1 MSVPTYTLDP
11 ARFAAAFPF
20 HVVFDQQRTLLQV
33 GAVLAR
39 IAPDIR
45 PGAALGDVLPT
56 AGSTAEVPFDEL
68 VRQPNLV
75 ALLRHPPTGLM
86 LRGAV
91 HQLGDADNGPFVF
104 LGSPWVQTAAELVRL
119 GLTLSDFAA
128 HDATS
133 DVTQLAQ
140 IHRLAQDDLRKLNQ
154 LQRSQQQELN
164 ALLELSPDGIIAFN
178 RDGAGIHANA
188 SLRSLLGT
196 LLQGPLLPSLA
207 AFDRLLEAA
216 ADPATTYNSC
226 LELGDGSRDTI
237 ELVRPRPMTL
247 QRSVRE
253 LRGAEGTPGGCVFY
267 LRDITHETEV
277 DRMKTEFL
285 TTAAHEL
292 RTPLAS
298 IHGFTELLMVE
309 EFPRPTRTEML
320 TTMHRQSTLLVKL
333 VNELLD
339 LARIEARAGKDLH
352 VELLPLLPLLRE
364 VVDGFYLESEAHR
377 VQLELP
383 EAALWVTADRA
394 KLTQAVSNV
403 LSNACKYSPAGNAV
417 EMRLLHRE
425 GKRGAETGISI
436 IDQGIGMSETEQAR
450 IFERFFRADPGGAIQ
465 GTGLGMSLVKEFL
478 ELMGGSVEVASAL
491 GAGTTVTLWLPASD
505 PPAPAPA

>member
-1 MSVPTYTLDP
+1 MSPPVHTLDP
-11 ARFAAAFPF
+11 TRFAAAFPF
-20 HVVFDQQRTLLQV
+20 HVVFDQQRTVLQV
-33 GAVLAR
+33 GAVLSR
-39 IAPDIR
+39 IAPDIQ
-45 PGAALGDVLPT
+45 PGVALDAVLPT
-56 AGSTAEVPFDEL
+56 AGSTAEVPFEQL
-68 VRQPNLV
+68 VLQPNLV

-86 LRGAV
+86 LRGAF
-91 HQLGDADNGPFVF
+91 HLLGAEGSGPFVF

-140 IHRLAQDDLRKLNQ
+140 IHRLAQEDLRRLNQ

-178 RDGAGIHANA
+178 RDGVGSHANA

-196 LLQGPLLPSLA
+196 LLPGSALPNLA
-207 AFDRLLEAA
+207 TFDQTLASA
-216 ADPATTYNSC
+216 ADPAAPYVGC

-237 ELVRPRPMTL
+237 ELVRPRPMTV

-253 LRGAEGTPGGCVFY
+253 LRGADGVPTGRVFY
-267 LRDITHETEV
+267 LRDVTHEAEV

-298 IHGFTELLMVE
+298 IYGFTELLLAQD
-309 EFPRPTRTEML
+309 FPREARTEML
-320 TTMHRQSTLLVKL
+320 GTMHRQSTLLVKL

-339 LARIEARAGKDLH
+339 LARIEARAGKDLR

-364 VVDGFYLESEAHR
+364 VVEGFYLESEAMP
-377 VQLELP
+377 VQLTLP
-383 EAALWVTADRA
+383 DAAVWVTADRA
-394 KLTQAVSNV
+394 KLTQAVNNV
-403 LSNACKYSPAGNAV
+403 LSNAGKYSPRGSSVQVQLLARDGLRGREAGIV
-417 EMRLLHRE
+417 
-425 GKRGAETGISI
+425 IS
-436 IDQGIGMSETEQAR
+436 DQGIGMSEPQLAR
-450 IFERFFRADPGGAIQ
+450 IFERFFRADPGGPIQ

-478 ELMGGSVEVASAL
+478 ELMGGSVEVTSAL
-491 GAGTTVTLWLPASD
+491 GAGTTVTLWLPAATPS
-505 PPAPAPA
+505 APAPA

>member
-1 MSVPTYTLDP
+1 MPLSAYTLDP
-11 ARFAAAFPF
+11 VRFAAAFPF
-20 HVVFDQQRTLLQV
+20 HVVFDPQRVVLQV
-33 GAVLAR
+33 GTVLSR
-39 IAPDIR
+39 IAPGIR
-45 PGAALGDVLPT
+45 PGAALDQVLPT
-56 AGSTAEVPFDEL
+56 AGSTAEVPFEEL

-75 ALLRHPPTGLM
+75 ALLQHPPNGLM
-86 LRGAV
+86 LRGAI
-91 HQLGDADNGPFVF
+91 HRLGVAGDGPFVF

-140 IHRLAQDDLRKLNQ
+140 IHRLAQDDLRRLNQ

-178 RDGAGIHANA
+178 RDGNGIHANA
-188 SLRSLLGT
+188 SLRSLLG
-196 LLQGPLLPSLA
+196 LLLPGTSLPNLATFDRTLA
-207 AFDRLLEAA
+207 AAA
-216 ADPATTYNSC
+216 NPTSPYVAC
-226 LELGDGSRDTI
+226 LQLGDGSRDTI
-237 ELVRPRPMTL
+237 ELVRPRPMTV

-253 LRGAEGTPGGCVFY
+253 LHGADGLPTGRVFY
-267 LRDITHETEV
+267 LRDITHEAEV

-298 IHGFTELLMVE
+298 IHGFTELLMAE
-309 EFPRPTRTEML
+309 DFPRETRTEML
-320 TTMHRQSTLLVKL
+320 ATMHRQSTLLVKL

-364 VVDGFYLESEAHR
+364 VVDGFFQESDTRA
-377 VQLELP
+377 VQLDMPDTEV
-383 EAALWVTADRA
+383 WVTADRA
-394 KLTQAVSNV
+394 KLIQAINNV
-403 LSNACKYSPAGNAV
+403 LSNACKYSPAGRPVQVQVLA
-417 EMRLLHRE
+417 RE
-425 GKRGAETGISI
+425 GLRGREAGVVIA
-436 IDQGIGMSETEQAR
+436 DLGIGMSETELAR
-450 IFERFFRADPGGAIQ
+450 VFERFFRADPGGPVQ

-478 ELMGGSVEVASAL
+478 ELMGGSVEVASTL
-491 GAGTTVTLWLPASD
+491 GAGTTVTLWLPAATPS
-505 PPAPAPA
+505 APAPA

>member
-1 MSVPTYTLDP
+1 MTGPAYTLDP
-11 ARFAAAFPF
+11 KRFHAAFPF
-20 HVVFDQQRTLLQV
+20 HVVFDDTRTVLQV

-39 IAPDIR
+39 IAPAIR
-45 PGAALGDVLPT
+45 PGAALEAVLPT
-56 AGSTAEVPFDEL
+56 AGSTAEVPFEEL
-68 VRQPNLV
+68 VHQPNLV
-75 ALLRHPPTGLM
+75 ALLQHPPLGLM
-86 LRGAV
+86 LRGAI
-91 HQLGDADNGPFVF
+91 HQLGDGENGPYVF

-140 IHRLAQDDLRKLNQ
+140 IHHLAQNDLRKLNQ

-188 SLRSLLGT
+188 SLRSLLGM
-196 LLQGPLLPSLA
+196 LLPGPTLPSLDT
-207 AFDRLLEAA
+207 FNRTLEAA
-216 ADPATTYNSC
+216 ANPATSYTGC

-237 ELVRPRPMTL
+237 ELVRPRPMTV

-253 LRGAEGTPGGCVFY
+253 LRGADGAANGRVFY
-267 LRDITHETEV
+267 LRDVTHETEV

-298 IHGFTELLMVE
+298 IHGFTELLLAE
-309 EFPRPTRTEML
+309 EFPRPARLEML
-320 TTMHRQSTLLVKL
+320 NTMHRQSTLLVKL

-339 LARIEARAGKDLH
+339 LARIEARAGKDLR
-352 VELLPLLPLLRE
+352 VELLPLLPLLHE
-364 VVDGFYLESEAHR
+364 VVDGFYRESEAR
-377 VQLELP
+377 PVLLELP
-383 EAALWVTADRA
+383 ETAVWVTADRV
-394 KLTQAVSNV
+394 KLTQALNNV
-403 LSNACKYSPAGNAV
+403 LSNACKYSPAGSPV
-417 EMRLLHRE
+417 RVQLLARE
-425 GKRGAETGISI
+425 GNRGPEAGVMVA
-436 IDQGIGMSETEQAR
+436 DVGIGMNETELAR
-450 IFERFFRADPGGAIQ
+450 IFERFFRADPAGPVQ

-478 ELMGGSVEVASAL
+478 ELMGGSVEVASTP
-491 GAGTTVTLWLPASD
+491 GAGTTVTLWLPAAS
-505 PPAPAPA
+505 PSAPAPA